1 MESQIHIPATRE
13 LTGGLS
19 SSLWPP
25 QKEVR
30 CTSHVPWDPPK
41 PLLSTPDAYFLREQT
56 VKWRNNTVQGCCH
69 REWDCQF
76 NQRTRYLIFKWHD
89 CLAII
94 PGNTERR
101 LTSQYWET
109 RKTGREGTSCELE
122 GWPMVNNPGVCW
134 CTLHRLTVQLFSCS
148 MCPYLF

>member
-13 LTGGLS
+13 QTEGLS

-30 CTSHVPWDPPK
+30 CTSHVPWDLPK

-56 VKWRNNTVQGCCH
+56 VKWINNTAQGCCH

-109 RKTGREGTSCELE
+109 MKTGREGTSWELE

-134 CTLHRLTVQLFSCS
+134 FTLHRLTVQLFSCS